1 MDDRGIIDLYFAR
14 KEEAISATAKK
25 YGDYC
30 FSVAYNILSNH
41 QDAEECVND
50 TYLRTW
56 QSIPPHDPSSLKLFL
71 AKITRCLALDRFKEQ
86 RRQKRGGGE
95 ATLAL
100 EELAELL
107 PSSDRV
113 ESRLEEEAFMQ
124 AVNRFLRTLS
134 ARDCSIFVRRY
145 FHLTPAREIGE
156 QFGLRVGNV
165 EKILFRTKQKLKAY
179 LQKEGYI
186 L

>member
-1 MDDRGIIDLYFAR
+1 M
-14 KEEAISATAKK
+14 
-25 YGDYC
+25 
-30 FSVAYNILSNH
+30 
-41 QDAEECVND
+41 
-50 TYLRTW
+50 
-56 QSIPPHDPSSLKLFL
+56 
-71 AKITRCLALDRFKEQ
+71 
-86 RRQKRGGGE
+86 
-95 ATLAL
+95 AL

-145 FHLTPAREIGE
+145 FHLTPAREIGD